1 MHETD
6 ATLRQGRRDR
16 NMQDKHGRIF
26 QAAAALF
33 EAHGY
38 TGVTTQA
45 ISERAD
51 VAAGTL
57 FRYASNKDEL
67 LMMVLNQ
74 ALRAGL
80 AQGAEQAHALRDPVD
95 VAVAMVAPILQLG
108 SRHADNLAVY
118 QRQLMFGAPG
128 EKYRSEGLALLAELE
143 AAVAARLLE
152 QAAARGLP
160 ARPQLARVA
169 SISIFGAAHL
179 AVSRASTGAH
189 PGHVPMDDLRAQVRQ
204 IVDGYFAG
212 LATQGPA

>member
-1 MHETD
+1 MITTD
-6 ATLRQGRRDR
+6 ALARPGRRDR

-38 TGVTTQA
+38 AGVTTQA

-51 VAAGTL
+51 VGAGTL
-57 FRYASNKDEL
+57 FRYASSKDEL
-67 LMMVLNQ
+67 LLMVLNQ
-74 ALRAGL
+74 ALRAAL
-80 AQGAEQAHALRDPVD
+80 AQGAARARGLRDPVD
-95 VAVAMVAPILQLG
+95 IAVAMVAPILQLG
-108 SRHADNLAVY
+108 GRHAENLAVY

-128 EKYRSEGLALLAELE
+128 EKYRNEGLALLAGLE
-143 AAVAARLLE
+143 AAVAA
-152 QAAARGLP
+152 GLP
-160 ARPQLARVA
+160 ARPELARVA

-212 LATQGPA
+212 LATEGPA